1 MDKVFNIN
9 KKAKRSLPTLSSEIS
24 GINNIKKKED
34 SRRSSDKLSSSD
46 NFSRINSSKG
56 IKHYNFNKA
65 KKFFLSEIV
74 YTEKNRKENLKN
86 KLIIKTNI

>member
-46 NFSRINSSKG
+46 NFSIINSSKG
-56 IKHYNFNKA
+56 IKHYNFNKT
-65 KKFFLSEIV
+65 KNFF
-74 YTEKNRKENLKN
+74 YQ
-86 KLIIKTNI
+86 KLIIPRKKGKKI